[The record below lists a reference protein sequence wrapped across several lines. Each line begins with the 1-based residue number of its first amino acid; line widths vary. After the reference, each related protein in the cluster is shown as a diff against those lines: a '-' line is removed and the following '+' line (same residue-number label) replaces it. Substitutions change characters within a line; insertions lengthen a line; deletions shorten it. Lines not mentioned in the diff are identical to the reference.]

1 MVQGIPPP
9 HLQALIDSVAAGF
22 GLRLYIP
29 ITVTSYYEPANWPQK
44 PANETT
50 ASGLALKVISGLRL

>member
-9 HLQALIDSVAAGF
+9 HLQALIDSVAAGC

-29 ITVTSYYEPANWPQK
+29 INKLPRAG
-44 PANETT
+44 
-50 ASGLALKVISGLRL
+50 GLAPKARQMKRQRPDWH